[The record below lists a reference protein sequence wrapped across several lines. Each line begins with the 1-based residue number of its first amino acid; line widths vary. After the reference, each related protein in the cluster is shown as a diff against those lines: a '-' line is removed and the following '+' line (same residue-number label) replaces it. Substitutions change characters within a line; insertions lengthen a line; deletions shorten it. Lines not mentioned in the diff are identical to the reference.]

1 MVMQRKYWTMSKMWA
16 AYIQV
21 GNENWFRIWRYVW
34 PIT

>member
-1 MVMQRKYWTMSKMWA
+1 MEMQRKYWTRSKMRA

-21 GNENWFRIWRYVW
+21 ENENWFRIWRYVW